1 MRSHLLLT
9 RHAALS
15 RENTINIL
23 LPSEWSTKTMT
34 SSRLERTIPSTNT
47 CVIDAESS
55 AALARLVD
63 QPEPLN
69 EGEVRRQLMLSH
81 HLSEALGGSVPMT
94 LVDLTTVHT
103 VLDVA
108 CGAGG
113 WALDLAC
120 AYPRLQ
126 VTGIDAC
133 TRSIASAQR
142 LAHEGG
148 FSNVCFLV
156 HDPREVQK
164 IDDQLPGAP
173 FDLIHAAFVAP
184 TLLSM
189 DSSAWVRAL
198 SRLCRPGGT
207 VCWTETEFPITN
219 SPALERLI
227 ALTCH
232 ALDLAECHCTPLSLL
247 THAEHTL
254 RRHLGITPMLGSWF
268 RAAGYQQVQQV
279 LTAIEVSAGMEAHLC
294 FTLQVEAFAQQIK
307 PFLLE
312 QGVVTAGAYEQ
323 LCTQVEGE
331 VRADTFCGLCFLLS
345 VLGQKPGAG
354 NAAPL

>member
-1 MRSHLLLT
+1 MS
-9 RHAALS
+9 
-15 RENTINIL
+15 
-23 LPSEWSTKTMT
+23 
-34 SSRLERTIPSTNT
+34 SSRLERSILSTNT

-55 AALARLVD
+55 AALAHLAD

-81 HLSEALGGSVPMT
+81 HLSEALGGSVPVT
-94 LVDLTTVHT
+94 LVDLSTVHT

-142 LAHEGG
+142 LADDGG

-173 FDLIHAAFVAP
+173 FDLIHLAFLAP
-184 TLLSM
+184 TLLRM
-189 DSSAWVRAL
+189 DCSAWLRAL
-198 SRLCRPGGT
+198 SQLCRPGGM

-219 SPALERLI
+219 SPALEHFI

-232 ALDLAECHCTPLSLL
+232 ALDSAGYRFASSSTRTPAGIFDAERCEARKASSRAGH
-247 THAEHTL
+247 
-254 RRHLGITPMLGSWF
+254 RHLGITPVLASWF
-268 RAAGYQQVQQV
+268 HEAGYQQVQQV
-279 LTAIEVSAGMEAHLC
+279 PTAIEVSSGTEAHPC
-294 FTLQVEAFAQQIK
+294 FTRQVEAFTRQIT

-312 QGVVTAGAYEQ
+312 QGVITLDAYAQ
-323 LCTQVEGE
+323 LCLQVEAE
-331 VRADTFCGLCFLLS
+331 VQQDIFCGLCWLLS
-345 VLGQKPGAG
+345 VLGQ
-354 NAAPL
+354 NQE

>member
-1 MRSHLLLT
+1 
-9 RHAALS
+9 
-15 RENTINIL
+15 
-23 LPSEWSTKTMT
+23 MT
-34 SSRLERTIPSTNT
+34 SSRFERSIPSTNT

-55 AALARLVD
+55 ANLARLVD
-63 QPEPLN
+63 QPEPLD

-81 HLSEALGGSVPMT
+81 HLSEALGGAVPVT
-94 LVDLTTVHT
+94 LVDLTSVHT

-142 LAHEGG
+142 LADDGG

-173 FDLIHAAFVAP
+173 FDLIHVAFVAP

-189 DSSAWVRAL
+189 DSSAWLRAL

-207 VCWTETEFPITN
+207 VCCTETEFPLTN

-232 ALDLAECHCTPLSLL
+232 ALGLAECRCTPLSLL

-254 RRHLGITPMLGSWF
+254 CRLGITPLLASWF
-268 RAAGYQQVQQV
+268 HAAGYQQVQQV

-312 QGVVTAGAYEQ
+312 QGVITAGAYEQ
-323 LCTQVEGE
+323 LCTQVEAE
-331 VRADTFCGLCFLLS
+331 VQQDTFCGLCFLLS
-345 VLGQKPGAG
+345 VLGQKPGAA
-354 NAAPL
+354 NAAPLCECLFKVQ